1 MSQKIL
7 VVDDDSGVR
16 DTLRMILEYEGY
28 EVATAPDGKTALADL
43 DAAPA
48 DAVLLDIKMS
58 GMDGLE
64 VLDKI
69 VAREAAPPVLMI
81 SGHGD
86 IATAVEST
94 RRGAVDFLEKP
105 PQRER
110 ILVSIANALSRNQL
124 RAENER
130 LRTAL
135 DEESV
140 LVGRSAPMQRLRQ
153 EIVRAAPVG
162 APRVR
167 QVNVRV
173 IAATNRDLTES
184 IRENRFRED
193 LFFRLNVVP
202 IRTPPLRERSEDIPD
217 LVEHF
222 ARRFSDRDHRR
233 PRRFGSSA
241 LALLKARAWPG
252 NVREL
257 RNLVERVLIM
267 TDADPIE
274 AKDLPPA
281 ARVSPS

>member
-94 RRGAVDFLEKP
+94 RRGAVDFLGSP
-105 PQRER
+105 PQAER
-110 ILVSIANALSRNQL
+110 ILASIANARSR
-124 RAENER
+124 
-130 LRTAL
+130 T
-135 DEESV
+135 
-140 LVGRSAPMQRLRQ
+140 
-153 EIVRAAPVG
+153 
-162 APRVR
+162 
-167 QVNVRV
+167 
-173 IAATNRDLTES
+173 
-184 IRENRFRED
+184 
-193 LFFRLNVVP
+193 
-202 IRTPPLRERSEDIPD
+202 
-217 LVEHF
+217 
-222 ARRFSDRDHRR
+222 R
-233 PRRFGSSA
+233 PRAGNNRLGTR
-241 LALLKARAWPG
+241 LAGGP
-252 NVREL
+252 
-257 RNLVERVLIM
+257 VL
-267 TDADPIE
+267 AG
-274 AKDLPPA
+274 
-281 ARVSPS
+281 R

>member
-110 ILVSIANALSRNQL
+110 ILVSIANALSRGPL
-124 RAENER
+124 ERENVTLKKRVAME
-130 LRTAL
+130 
-135 DEESV
+135 DV
-140 LVGRSAPMQRLRQ
+140 FVGVSPAVQRLRE
-153 EIVRAAPVG
+153 EIARAAP
-162 APRVR
+162 
-167 QVNVRV
+167 
-173 IAATNRDLTES
+173 
-184 IRENRFRED
+184 
-193 LFFRLNVVP
+193 
-202 IRTPPLRERSEDIPD
+202 
-217 LVEHF
+217 
-222 ARRFSDRDHRR
+222 SD
-233 PRRFGSSA
+233 A
-241 LALLKARAWPG
+241 
-252 NVREL
+252 
-257 RNLVERVLIM
+257 
-267 TDADPIE
+267 
-274 AKDLPPA
+274 
-281 ARVSPS
+281 